1 MAIKKGINPTQR
13 KRQFIISWNNYPP
26 TLSLEELKNKIIK
39 KANVEYLIL
48 SFEEGEEKHT
58 PHIQGYVRFTNA
70 ITLLSFE
77 KIFKNN
83 NNTYGY
89 VDYAYGTDE
98 DNQIYCSKQNDY
110 IEYGF
115 TKTKKEIEEDTNIIN
130 LIDDIINNLE
140 YIELCKKYHK
150 YILYHYKDFKEL
162 YTDIIQ
168 HKKEKERKELIS
180 SLKDEDL
187 PF

>member
-1 MAIKKGINPTQR
+1 MAIKKDINPTQR

-48 SFEEGEEKHT
+48 SFEEGEKKHT

-77 KIFKNN
+77 KIFKND
-83 NNTYGY
+83 NNTFGY
-89 VDYAYGTDE
+89 VDYAYGTDK
-98 DNQIYCSKQNDY
+98 DNQIYCSKQNNY
-110 IEYGF
+110 IEYGYA
-115 TKTKKEIEEDTNIIN
+115 KEEKEIKQDYELNEIIN
-130 LIDDIINNLE
+130 DILNNME
-140 YIELCKKYHK
+140 YIEIVKKHYK
-150 YILYHYKDFKEL
+150 YVLYHYKDFKEL